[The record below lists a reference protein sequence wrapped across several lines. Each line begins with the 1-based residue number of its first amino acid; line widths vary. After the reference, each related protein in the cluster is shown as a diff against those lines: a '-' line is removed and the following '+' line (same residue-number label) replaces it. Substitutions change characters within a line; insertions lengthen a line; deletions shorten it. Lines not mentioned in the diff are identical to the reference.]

1 MITEDFVSY
10 EVAKLLKEKGFDGE
24 CDYLYANGEIL
35 RAQGFKCNWNKG
47 ESIFTDYKNE
57 CSAPT
62 LQMAMK
68 WLRDVHNLHIE
79 ARITNHSMS
88 SLIEV
93 VKYYWVVFNTT
104 NAKWVNESSAYTL
117 YFDKYEDACA
127 SAIKNCLEN
136 LI

>member
-1 MITEDFVSY
+1 
-10 EVAKLLKEKGFDGE
+10 
-24 CDYLYANGEIL
+24 
-35 RAQGFKCNWNKG
+35 
-47 ESIFTDYKNE
+47 
-57 CSAPT
+57 
-62 LQMAMK
+62 MAMK

-117 YFDKYEDACA
+117 YFDKYEEACEA
-127 SAIKNCLEN
+127 AIKYCLEN

>member
-1 MITEDFVSY
+1 MITEDYVSF
-10 EVAKLLKEKGFDGE
+10 EVAKLLKEKGFREICNKCYGIESKKFFSSIRSND
-24 CDYLYANGEIL
+24 DDTMYA
-35 RAQGFKCNWNKG
+35 
-47 ESIFTDYKNE
+47 
-57 CSAPT
+57 APT

-88 SLIEV
+88 SLCEV

-104 NAKWVNESSAYTL
+104 NAKWVNESSVYTL
-117 YFDKYEDACA
+117 YFNTYEDACA

>member
-1 MITEDFVSY
+1 MITEDYCDF
-10 EVAKLLKEKGFDGE
+10 ETAKLLKEKGFDEYCGYYDKTGE
-24 CDYLYANGEIL
+24 YHCYKTFNH
-35 RAQGFKCNWNKG
+35 KG
-47 ESIFTDYKNE
+47 DEYI
-57 CSAPT
+57 SAPP

-104 NAKWVNESSAYTL
+104 NAKWVNESSVYTL

>member
-1 MITEDFVSY
+1 MITEEYCDFETS
-10 EVAKLLKEKGFDGE
+10 KLLKEKGFDVE

-104 NAKWVNESSAYTL
+104 NAKWVNESSVYTL